1 MEKLMTHRISMMKSV
16 HVLLLMAL
24 VIVMPII
31 AQDEDTVAVQD
42 EVKPIVQ
49 EEKATVEDESEVAVV
64 PDTDSMPD
72 LILKSGDIAP
82 SWALMYAPAKFEFL
96 KNWTVERG
104 AKLRKFKSQPNRHV
118 VVVSFF
124 ATWCKPCMKELPLL
138 QNLYK
143 KYDGQ
148 RVKWF
153 LVDITEATRNSPGF
167 EDSPV
172 AGPFL
177 AKKGITMPILND
189 NRGVAKERY
198 GAKTLPRLFVIDKFQ
213 TIRLT
218 KRGFHEGEDF
228 EGEISTVVEELLAE
242 AEE

>member
-1 MEKLMTHRISMMKSV
+1 MIHRISMMKPL
-16 HVLLLMAL
+16 HLVLLLAL
-24 VIVMPII
+24 VIMVPII
-31 AQDEDTVAVQD
+31 AQDEDTAAAQD
-42 EVKPIVQ
+42 EDKPVVQ
-49 EEKATVEDESEVAVV
+49 EKDAAVEEESEVAVV
-64 PDTDSMPD
+64 PDTDSIPD

-104 AKLRKFKSQPNRHV
+104 ARLRKFKSQPNRHV

-138 QNLYK
+138 QNLYQ

-153 LVDITEATRNSPGF
+153 LVDITEATRTSPGF

-177 AKKGITMPILND
+177 AKKGITMQILND

-218 KRGFHEGEDF
+218 KQGFHEGEDF
-228 EGEISTVVEELLAE
+228 EGEISTIVDELLVE

>member
-1 MEKLMTHRISMMKSV
+1 MIHRISMMEPL
-16 HVLLLMAL
+16 HLVLLLAL
-24 VIVMPII
+24 VIMVPII
-31 AQDEDTVAVQD
+31 AQDEDTAAAQD
-42 EVKPIVQ
+42 EDKPVVQ
-49 EEKATVEDESEVAVV
+49 EKAAAVEEESEVAVV
-64 PDTDSMPD
+64 PDADSIPD
-72 LILKSGDIAP
+72 LILKPGDIAP

-104 AKLRKFKSQPNRHV
+104 SRLRKFKSQPNRHV

-153 LVDITEATRNSPGF
+153 LVDITEATRTSPGF

-228 EGEISTVVEELLAE
+228 EGEIAAIVDELLVE
-242 AEE
+242 AED

>member
-1 MEKLMTHRISMMKSV
+1 MIHRISMMKPL
-16 HVLLLMAL
+16 HLVLLLAL
-24 VIVMPII
+24 VIMVPII
-31 AQDEDTVAVQD
+31 AQDEDTAAAQD
-42 EVKPIVQ
+42 EDKPVVQ
-49 EEKATVEDESEVAVV
+49 EKDAAVEEESEVAVV
-64 PDTDSMPD
+64 PDTDSIPD

-104 AKLRKFKSQPNRHV
+104 SRLRKFKSQPNRHV

-138 QNLYK
+138 QNLYQ

-153 LVDITEATRNSPGF
+153 LVDITEATRTSPGF

-177 AKKGITMPILND
+177 AKKGITMQILND

-218 KRGFHEGEDF
+218 KQGFHEGEDF
-228 EGEISTVVEELLAE
+228 EGEISTIVDELLVE

>member
-1 MEKLMTHRISMMKSV
+1 MIHRISMMKPL
-16 HVLLLMAL
+16 HLLLLLAL
-24 VIVMPII
+24 VIMVPII
-31 AQDEDTVAVQD
+31 AQDEDTAAVQD
-42 EVKPIVQ
+42 EVKPVVQ
-49 EEKATVEDESEVAVV
+49 EKAAAVEEESEVAVV
-64 PDTDSMPD
+64 PDADGIPD
-72 LILKSGDIAP
+72 LVFKPGDIAP
-82 SWALMYAPAKFEFL
+82 TWALMYAPAKFEFL

-138 QNLYK
+138 QNLYE

-153 LVDITEATRNSPGF
+153 LVDITEATRTSPGF

-177 AKKGITMPILND
+177 AKKGITMQILND

-218 KRGFHEGEDF
+218 KQGFHEGEDF
-228 EGEISTVVEELLAE
+228 EGEISTIVDELLVE

>member
-1 MEKLMTHRISMMKSV
+1 MIQRISMMKPL
-16 HVLLLMAL
+16 HLLLLLAL
-24 VIVMPII
+24 AIMVPII
-31 AQDEDTVAVQD
+31 AQDEDTAAAQD
-42 EVKPIVQ
+42 EVKPVVQ
-49 EEKATVEDESEVAVV
+49 EKDAAVEEESEVAVV
-64 PDTDSMPD
+64 PDTDSIPD
-72 LILKSGDIAP
+72 LILKPGDIAP

-104 AKLRKFKSQPNRHV
+104 SKLRKFKSQPNRHV

-138 QNLYK
+138 QNLYQ

-153 LVDITEATRNSPGF
+153 LVDITEATRTSPGF

-218 KRGFHEGEDF
+218 KKGFHEGEDF
-228 EGEISTVVEELLAE
+228 EGEISAIVDELLLE
-242 AEE
+242 PVE

>member
-1 MEKLMTHRISMMKSV
+1 MTHRILMVKPIY
-16 HVLLLMAL
+16 VLLLMVT
-24 VIVMPII
+24 VILMPII
-31 AQDEDTVAVQD
+31 AQDEDTAAVQD
-42 EVKPIVQ
+42 EVKPV
-49 EEKATVEDESEVAVV
+49 VEDESEVAVV
-64 PDTDSMPD
+64 PDTDSIPV
-72 LILKSGDIAP
+72 LILKPGDIAP

-242 AEE
+242 ADE

>member
-1 MEKLMTHRISMMKSV
+1 MIHRISMMKLL
-16 HVLLLMAL
+16 HLMLLLAL
-24 VIVMPII
+24 VIMVPII
-31 AQDEDTVAVQD
+31 AQDEVTSVVQD
-42 EVKPIVQ
+42 EVKPVVQ
-49 EEKATVEDESEVAVV
+49 EKAAAVEEESEVAVV
-64 PDTDSMPD
+64 PDADSIPD
-72 LILKSGDIAP
+72 MILKSGDIAP

-104 AKLRKFKSQPNRHV
+104 SRLRKFKSQPNRHV

-138 QNLYK
+138 QNLYQ

-153 LVDITEATRNSPGF
+153 LVDITEATRTSPGF

-218 KRGFHEGEDF
+218 KKGFHEGEDF
-228 EGEISTVVEELLAE
+228 EGEIAAIVDELLVE

>member
-1 MEKLMTHRISMMKSV
+1 MIHRISMMKLL
-16 HVLLLMAL
+16 HLLLLLAL
-24 VIVMPII
+24 AIMVPII
-31 AQDEDTVAVQD
+31 AQDEDTAAAQD
-42 EVKPIVQ
+42 EVKPVVQ
-49 EEKATVEDESEVAVV
+49 EKDAAVEEESEVAVV
-64 PDTDSMPD
+64 PDTDSIPD
-72 LILKSGDIAP
+72 LTLKSGDIAP

-96 KNWTVERG
+96 KNWTVERS
-104 AKLRKFKSQPNRHV
+104 ARLRKFKSQPNRHV

-138 QNLYK
+138 QNLYE

-153 LVDITEATRNSPGF
+153 LVDITEATRTSPGF

-177 AKKGITMPILND
+177 AKKGITMQILND

-218 KRGFHEGEDF
+218 KQGFHEGEDF
-228 EGEISTVVEELLAE
+228 EGEVSTIVDELLVE

>member
-1 MEKLMTHRISMMKSV
+1 MIQRISMMKPL
-16 HVLLLMAL
+16 HLLLLLAL
-24 VIVMPII
+24 AIMVPII
-31 AQDEDTVAVQD
+31 AQDEDTAAAQD
-42 EVKPIVQ
+42 EVTPVVQ
-49 EEKATVEDESEVAVV
+49 EKDVAVEEESEVAVV
-64 PDTDSMPD
+64 PDTDSIPD

-104 AKLRKFKSQPNRHV
+104 SKLRKFKSQPNRHV

-138 QNLYK
+138 QNLYQ

-153 LVDITEATRNSPGF
+153 LVDITEATRTSPGF

-228 EGEISTVVEELLAE
+228 EGEIATIVDELLVE
-242 AEE
+242 AED

>member
-1 MEKLMTHRISMMKSV
+1 MIHRISMMKPL
-16 HVLLLMAL
+16 HLVLLLAL
-24 VIVMPII
+24 VIMVPII
-31 AQDEDTVAVQD
+31 AQDEDTAAVQD
-42 EVKPIVQ
+42 EVKPVVQ
-49 EEKATVEDESEVAVV
+49 EKDAAVEEESEVAVV
-64 PDTDSMPD
+64 PDTDSIPD

-104 AKLRKFKSQPNRHV
+104 ARLRKFKSQPNRHV

-138 QNLYK
+138 QNLYE

-153 LVDITEATRNSPGF
+153 LVDITEATRTSPGF

-177 AKKGITMPILND
+177 AKKGITMQILND

-218 KRGFHEGEDF
+218 KQGFHEGEDF
-228 EGEISTVVEELLAE
+228 EGEISTIVDELLVE

>member
-1 MEKLMTHRISMMKSV
+1 MIHRISMMKPL
-16 HVLLLMAL
+16 HLVLLLAL
-24 VIVMPII
+24 VIMVPII
-31 AQDEDTVAVQD
+31 AQDEDTAAVQD
-42 EVKPIVQ
+42 EVKPVVQ
-49 EEKATVEDESEVAVV
+49 EKAAAVEEESEVAVV
-64 PDTDSMPD
+64 PDADGIPD
-72 LILKSGDIAP
+72 LVFKPGDIAP
-82 SWALMYAPAKFEFL
+82 TWALMYAPAKFEFL

-138 QNLYK
+138 QNLYE

-153 LVDITEATRNSPGF
+153 LVDITEATRTSPGF

-177 AKKGITMPILND
+177 AKKGITMQILND

-218 KRGFHEGEDF
+218 KQGFHEGEDF
-228 EGEISTVVEELLAE
+228 EGEISTIVDELLVE

>member
-1 MEKLMTHRISMMKSV
+1 MTHRILMVKPI
-16 HVLLLMAL
+16 HVLVLMVT
-24 VIVMPII
+24 VILMPII
-31 AQDEDTVAVQD
+31 AQDEDTATVQD
-42 EVKPIVQ
+42 EVKPVVQ
-49 EEKATVEDESEVAVV
+49 EEKAAVEDESEVAVV

>member
-1 MEKLMTHRISMMKSV
+1 MTHRISMMNSI
-16 HVLLLMAL
+16 HVLLLVVL
-24 VIVMPII
+24 VIMKPII
-31 AQDEDTVAVQD
+31 AQDKDTAAVQD
-42 EVKPIVQ
+42 EVKPVVQ
-49 EEKATVEDESEVAVV
+49 EEKAAVEDESEVAVV
-64 PDTDSMPD
+64 PDTDSIPD

-138 QNLYK
+138 QNLYQ

-153 LVDITEATRNSPGF
+153 LVDITEATRTSPGF

-172 AGPFL
+172 AAPFL

>member
-1 MEKLMTHRISMMKSV
+1 MTHRISMMKSI

-42 EVKPIVQ
+42 EVKPVVQ
-49 EEKATVEDESEVAVV
+49 EEKAAVEDESEVAVV

-218 KRGFHEGEDF
+218 KQGFHEGEDF
-228 EGEISTVVEELLAE
+228 EGEISTIVDELLVE
-242 AEE
+242 TEE

>member
-1 MEKLMTHRISMMKSV
+1 MTNKIFMLNPKFL
-16 HVLLLMAL
+16 VLLLTL
-24 VIVMPII
+24 VIMMPIV
-31 AQDEDTVAVQD
+31 AQDEDTAAVQVED
-42 EVKPIVQ
+42 KPVVQ
-49 EEKATVEDESEVAVV
+49 EKEAVVEDESEVAVV
-64 PDTDSMPD
+64 PDTDSIPD
-72 LILKSGDIAP
+72 MNLNTGDIAP
-82 SWALMYAPAKFEFL
+82 TWALMYAPAKFEFL

-104 AKLRKFKSQPNRHV
+104 ARLRKFKSQPNRHV

-138 QNLYK
+138 QNLYE

-153 LVDITEATRNSPGF
+153 LVDITEATRTSPGF

-218 KRGFHEGEDF
+218 KKGFHEGEDF
-228 EGEISTVVEELLAE
+228 EGEIAAIVDELLLE
-242 AEE
+242 SVE

>member
-1 MEKLMTHRISMMKSV
+1 MTNKILMLNPKFL
-16 HVLLLMAL
+16 VLLLTL
-24 VIVMPII
+24 VIMMPIV
-31 AQDEDTVAVQD
+31 AQDEDTTAAQD
-42 EVKPIVQ
+42 EDKPVVQ
-49 EEKATVEDESEVAVV
+49 EKAAAVEEESEVAVV
-64 PDTDSMPD
+64 PNADGIPD
-72 LILKSGDIAP
+72 LVFKPGDIAP
-82 SWALMYAPAKFEFL
+82 TWALMYAPAKFEFL

-138 QNLYK
+138 QNLYE

-153 LVDITEATRNSPGF
+153 LVDITEATRTSPGF

-177 AKKGITMPILND
+177 AKKGITMQILND

-218 KRGFHEGEDF
+218 KKGFHEGEDF
-228 EGEISTVVEELLAE
+228 EGEIAAIVDELLVE

>member
-1 MEKLMTHRISMMKSV
+1 
-16 HVLLLMAL
+16 
-24 VIVMPII
+24 
-31 AQDEDTVAVQD
+31 
-42 EVKPIVQ
+42 
-49 EEKATVEDESEVAVV
+49 
-64 PDTDSMPD
+64 
-72 LILKSGDIAP
+72 
-82 SWALMYAPAKFEFL
+82 MYAPAKFEFL

-104 AKLRKFKSQPNRHV
+104 ARLRKFKSQPNRHV

-138 QNLYK
+138 QNLYQ

-148 RVKWF
+148 QVKWF
-153 LVDITEATRNSPGF
+153 LVDITEATRTSPGF

-218 KRGFHEGEDF
+218 KKGFHEGEDF
-228 EGEISTVVEELLAE
+228 EGEIAAIVDELLLE
-242 AEE
+242 SVE

>member
-1 MEKLMTHRISMMKSV
+1 MIHRISMMKPL
-16 HVLLLMAL
+16 HLVLLLAL
-24 VIVMPII
+24 VIMVPII
-31 AQDEDTVAVQD
+31 AQDEDTTAAKD
-42 EVKPIVQ
+42 EDKPVVQ
-49 EEKATVEDESEVAVV
+49 EKAAAVEEESEVAVV
-64 PDTDSMPD
+64 PDADGIPD
-72 LILKSGDIAP
+72 LVFKPGDIAP
-82 SWALMYAPAKFEFL
+82 TWALMYAPAKFEFL

-138 QNLYK
+138 QNLYE

-153 LVDITEATRNSPGF
+153 LVDITEATRTSPGF

-172 AGPFL
+172 AAPFL

-218 KRGFHEGEDF
+218 KKGFHEGEDF
-228 EGEISTVVEELLAE
+228 EGEISTIVDELLVE

>member
-1 MEKLMTHRISMMKSV
+1 MTNKILMLNPKFL
-16 HVLLLMAL
+16 VLLLTL
-24 VIVMPII
+24 VIMMPIV
-31 AQDEDTVAVQD
+31 AQDEDTAAVQVED
-42 EVKPIVQ
+42 KPVVQ
-49 EEKATVEDESEVAVV
+49 EKEAVVEDESEVVVV
-64 PDTDSMPD
+64 PNTDSIPEMN
-72 LILKSGDIAP
+72 LNTGDIAP
-82 SWALMYAPAKFEFL
+82 TWALMYAPAKFEFL

-104 AKLRKFKSQPNRHV
+104 ARLRKFKSQPNRHV

-138 QNLYK
+138 QNLYE

-153 LVDITEATRNSPGF
+153 LVDITEATRTSPGF

-177 AKKGITMPILND
+177 AKKGITMQILND

-213 TIRLT
+213 TIRLA
-218 KRGFHEGEDF
+218 KQGFHEGEDF
-228 EGEISTVVEELLAE
+228 EGEISTIVDELLVE

>member
-1 MEKLMTHRISMMKSV
+1 MTHRILMVKPI
-16 HVLLLMAL
+16 HVLVLMVTVVL
-24 VIVMPII
+24 MPII
-31 AQDEDTVAVQD
+31 AQDEDTAAVQD
-42 EVKPIVQ
+42 EVKPVVQ
-49 EEKATVEDESEVAVV
+49 EEKAAVEDESEVAVV

-138 QNLYK
+138 QNLYQ

-198 GAKTLPRLFVIDKFQ
+198 GAKTCLLYTSPSPRD
-213 TIRLT
+213 
-218 KRGFHEGEDF
+218 RG
-228 EGEISTVVEELLAE
+228 
-242 AEE
+242 

>member
-1 MEKLMTHRISMMKSV
+1 MIHRISMMKPI
-16 HVLLLMAL
+16 HLLLLLAL
-24 VIVMPII
+24 VIMVPII
-31 AQDEDTVAVQD
+31 AQDEDTTAAQD
-42 EVKPIVQ
+42 EDKPVVQ
-49 EEKATVEDESEVAVV
+49 EKAAAVEEESEVAVV
-64 PDTDSMPD
+64 PDADGIPD
-72 LILKSGDIAP
+72 LVFKPGDIAP
-82 SWALMYAPAKFEFL
+82 TWALMYAPAKFEFL

-104 AKLRKFKSQPNRHV
+104 ARLRKFKSQPNRHV

-138 QNLYK
+138 QNLYE

-153 LVDITEATRNSPGF
+153 LVDITEATRTSPGF

-177 AKKGITMPILND
+177 AKKGITMQILND

-228 EGEISTVVEELLAE
+228 EGEIATIVDELLVE
-242 AEE
+242 AED

>member
-1 MEKLMTHRISMMKSV
+1 MTHRISIMKPM

-24 VIVMPII
+24 VILMPII
-31 AQDEDTVAVQD
+31 AQNEDAEAVQD
-42 EVKPIVQ
+42 EVKPV
-49 EEKATVEDESEVAVV
+49 VEDESEVAVV
-64 PDTDSMPD
+64 PDTDSIRD
-72 LILKSGDIAP
+72 LTLQPGDIAP

-153 LVDITEATRNSPGF
+153 LGDITEATRNSPGC

>member
-1 MEKLMTHRISMMKSV
+1 MIHRISMTKPI
-16 HVLLLMAL
+16 HLLLLLAL
-24 VIVMPII
+24 VIMVPII
-31 AQDEDTVAVQD
+31 AQDEDTTAAQD
-42 EVKPIVQ
+42 EDKPVVQ
-49 EEKATVEDESEVAVV
+49 EKAAAVEEESEVAVV
-64 PDTDSMPD
+64 PDADGIPD
-72 LILKSGDIAP
+72 LVFKPGDIAP
-82 SWALMYAPAKFEFL
+82 TWALMYAPAKFEFL

-138 QNLYK
+138 QNLYE

-153 LVDITEATRNSPGF
+153 LVDITEATRTSPGF

-177 AKKGITMPILND
+177 AKKGITMQILND

-218 KRGFHEGEDF
+218 KQGFHEGEDF
-228 EGEISTVVEELLAE
+228 EGEISTIVDELLVE

>member
-1 MEKLMTHRISMMKSV
+1 MTHRISMMKSV

-64 PDTDSMPD
+64 PDTDSIPD
-72 LILKSGDIAP
+72 MNLNTGDIAP
-82 SWALMYAPAKFEFL
+82 TWALMYAPAKFEFL

-104 AKLRKFKSQPNRHV
+104 ARLRKFKSQPNRHV

-138 QNLYK
+138 QNLYE

-153 LVDITEATRNSPGF
+153 LVDITEATRTSPGF

-177 AKKGITMPILND
+177 AKKGITMQILND

-213 TIRLT
+213 MIRLT

-228 EGEISTVVEELLAE
+228 EGEIATIVDELLVE
-242 AEE
+242 AED

>member
-1 MEKLMTHRISMMKSV
+1 MIHRISMMKPL
-16 HVLLLMAL
+16 HLLLLLAL
-24 VIVMPII
+24 VIMVPII
-31 AQDEDTVAVQD
+31 AQDEDTAAVQD
-42 EVKPIVQ
+42 EVKPVVQ
-49 EEKATVEDESEVAVV
+49 EKAAAVEEESEVAVV
-64 PDTDSMPD
+64 PDADGIPD
-72 LILKSGDIAP
+72 LVFKPGDIAP
-82 SWALMYAPAKFEFL
+82 TWALMYAPAKFEFL

-104 AKLRKFKSQPNRHV
+104 ARLRKFKSQPNRHV

-138 QNLYK
+138 QNLYE

-153 LVDITEATRNSPGF
+153 LVDITEATRTSPGF

-228 EGEISTVVEELLAE
+228 EGEIAAIVDELLVE
-242 AEE
+242 AED

>member
-1 MEKLMTHRISMMKSV
+1 MIHRISIMKPL
-16 HVLLLMAL
+16 HLVLLLAL
-24 VIVMPII
+24 VIMVPII
-31 AQDEDTVAVQD
+31 AQDEDTAAAQD
-42 EVKPIVQ
+42 EDKPVVQ
-49 EEKATVEDESEVAVV
+49 EKDAAVEEESEVAVV
-64 PDTDSMPD
+64 PDTDSIPD

-104 AKLRKFKSQPNRHV
+104 ARLRKFKSQPNRHV

-138 QNLYK
+138 QNLYE

-153 LVDITEATRNSPGF
+153 LVDITEATRTSPGF

-177 AKKGITMPILND
+177 AKKGITMQILND

-228 EGEISTVVEELLAE
+228 EGEIAAIVDELLVE

>member
-1 MEKLMTHRISMMKSV
+1 MTHRISMMKTM
-16 HVLLLMAL
+16 HVLLLMAM
-24 VIVMPII
+24 VILMPII
-31 AQDEDTVAVQD
+31 AQDAEAVQD
-42 EVKPIVQ
+42 EVKPV
-49 EEKATVEDESEVAVV
+49 VEDASEVAVV
-64 PDTDSMPD
+64 PDTDSIPD
-72 LILKSGDIAP
+72 LILKPGDIAP

-153 LVDITEATRNSPGF
+153 LVDITEATRTSPGF

-172 AGPFL
+172 AAPFL

>member
-1 MEKLMTHRISMMKSV
+1 MIHRISMMKPL
-16 HVLLLMAL
+16 HLLLLLAL
-24 VIVMPII
+24 VIMVPII
-31 AQDEDTVAVQD
+31 AQDEVTTAAQD
-42 EVKPIVQ
+42 EDKPVVQ
-49 EEKATVEDESEVAVV
+49 GKAAAVEEESEVAVV
-64 PDTDSMPD
+64 PDADGIPD
-72 LILKSGDIAP
+72 LVFKPGDIAP
-82 SWALMYAPAKFEFL
+82 TWALMYAPAKFEFL

-138 QNLYK
+138 QNLYE

-153 LVDITEATRNSPGF
+153 LVDITEATRTSPGF

-177 AKKGITMPILND
+177 AKKGITMQILND

-218 KRGFHEGEDF
+218 KKGFHEGEDF
-228 EGEISTVVEELLAE
+228 EGEISTIVDELLVE

>member
-1 MEKLMTHRISMMKSV
+1 MIHRISMTKPI
-16 HVLLLMAL
+16 HLLLLLAL
-24 VIVMPII
+24 VIMVPII
-31 AQDEDTVAVQD
+31 AQDEDTTAAQD
-42 EVKPIVQ
+42 EDKPVVQ
-49 EEKATVEDESEVAVV
+49 EKAAAVEEESEVAVV
-64 PDTDSMPD
+64 PDADGIPD
-72 LILKSGDIAP
+72 LVFKPGDIAP
-82 SWALMYAPAKFEFL
+82 TWALMYAPAKFEFL

-104 AKLRKFKSQPNRHV
+104 ARLRKFKSQPNRHV

-138 QNLYK
+138 QNLYE

-153 LVDITEATRNSPGF
+153 LVDITEATRTSPGF

-177 AKKGITMPILND
+177 AKKGITMQILND

-218 KRGFHEGEDF
+218 KQGFHEGEDF
-228 EGEISTVVEELLAE
+228 EGEISTIVDELLVE

>member
-1 MEKLMTHRISMMKSV
+1 MTHRISMMKSV

-49 EEKATVEDESEVAVV
+49 EEKETVEDESEVAVV

>member
-1 MEKLMTHRISMMKSV
+1 MIHRISMMKPL
-16 HVLLLMAL
+16 HLLLLLAL
-24 VIVMPII
+24 VIMVPII
-31 AQDEDTVAVQD
+31 AQDEDTAAVQD
-42 EVKPIVQ
+42 EVKPVVQ
-49 EEKATVEDESEVAVV
+49 EKAAAVEEESEVAVV
-64 PDTDSMPD
+64 PDADGIPD
-72 LILKSGDIAP
+72 LVFKPGDIAP
-82 SWALMYAPAKFEFL
+82 TWALMYAPAKFEFL
-96 KNWTVERG
+96 KNWTVERS
-104 AKLRKFKSQPNRHV
+104 ARLRKFKSQPNRHV

-138 QNLYK
+138 QNLYE

-153 LVDITEATRNSPGF
+153 LVDITEATRTSPGF

-177 AKKGITMPILND
+177 AKKGITMQILND

-218 KRGFHEGEDF
+218 KKGFHEGEDF
-228 EGEISTVVEELLAE
+228 EGEISTIVDELLVE

>member
-1 MEKLMTHRISMMKSV
+1 MIHRISMMKPL
-16 HVLLLMAL
+16 HLLLLLAL
-24 VIVMPII
+24 VIMVPII
-31 AQDEDTVAVQD
+31 AQAEDTAAVQD
-42 EVKPIVQ
+42 EDKPVVQ
-49 EEKATVEDESEVAVV
+49 EKAAAVEEESEVAVV
-64 PDTDSMPD
+64 PDADGIPD
-72 LILKSGDIAP
+72 LVFKPGDIAP
-82 SWALMYAPAKFEFL
+82 TWALMYAPAKFEFL

-104 AKLRKFKSQPNRHV
+104 ARLRKFKSQPNRHV

-138 QNLYK
+138 QNLYE

-153 LVDITEATRNSPGF
+153 LVDITEATRTSPGF

-177 AKKGITMPILND
+177 AKKGITMQILND

-218 KRGFHEGEDF
+218 KQGFHEGEDF
-228 EGEISTVVEELLAE
+228 EGEISTIVDELLVE

>member
-1 MEKLMTHRISMMKSV
+1 MTHRISMMKPM

-24 VIVMPII
+24 VILMPII
-31 AQDEDTVAVQD
+31 AQDEDTTAAQD
-42 EVKPIVQ
+42 EVKPVVQ
-49 EEKATVEDESEVAVV
+49 EEKAVVEDESEVAVV
-64 PDTDSMPD
+64 PDTDSIPD
-72 LILKSGDIAP
+72 LTLKSGDIAP

-138 QNLYK
+138 QNLYQ

-153 LVDITEATRNSPGF
+153 LVDITEATRTSPGF

-172 AGPFL
+172 AAPFL

>member
-1 MEKLMTHRISMMKSV
+1 MTHRISMMKSIYA
-16 HVLLLMAL
+16 LLFMTL
-24 VIVMPII
+24 VILMPII
-31 AQDEDTVAVQD
+31 AQDEDTTAVQD
-42 EVKPIVQ
+42 EVKPVVQ
-49 EEKATVEDESEVAVV
+49 EEKAVVEDESEVAVV

-104 AKLRKFKSQPNRHV
+104 AKLRKFKSQHNRHV

-138 QNLYK
+138 QNLYQ

-153 LVDITEATRNSPGF
+153 LVDITEATRTSPGF

-172 AGPFL
+172 AAPFL

-228 EGEISTVVEELLAE
+228 EGEIAAIVDELLVE
-242 AEE
+242 AED

>member
-1 MEKLMTHRISMMKSV
+1 MIHRISMMRSL
-16 HVLLLMAL
+16 HLMLLLAL
-24 VIVMPII
+24 VIMVPII
-31 AQDEDTVAVQD
+31 AQDE
-42 EVKPIVQ
+42 VKSVVQ
-49 EEKATVEDESEVAVV
+49 EKDAAVEDESEVVVV
-64 PDTDSMPD
+64 PDADSIPD
-72 LILKSGDIAP
+72 MNLKPGDIAP
-82 SWALMYAPAKFEFL
+82 TWALMYAPAKFEFL

-153 LVDITEATRNSPGF
+153 LVDITEATRTSPGF

-218 KRGFHEGEDF
+218 KKGFHEGEDF
-228 EGEISTVVEELLAE
+228 EGEISTIVDELLVE